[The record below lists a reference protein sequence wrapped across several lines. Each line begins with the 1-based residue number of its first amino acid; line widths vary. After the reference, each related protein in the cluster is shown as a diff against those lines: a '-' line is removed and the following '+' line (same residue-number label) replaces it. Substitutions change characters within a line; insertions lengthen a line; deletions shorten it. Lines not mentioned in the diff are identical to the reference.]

1 MTGVGHPVIRT
12 PDQRIRVFVSS
23 TLRELA
29 EEREAVRSAIERLRL
44 APVMFELGA
53 RPHPPRDLY
62 RSYLAQSDVFVGIY
76 GDSYGW
82 VAPDEQVSGLEDE
95 YNLAPREMPKLIYV
109 KDTDTRDDRLKEL
122 ISRIQADDTAAYL
135 HFRSAQDL
143 EDQVAGD
150 LAMLLAE
157 RFDQSRR
164 SEPVS
169 VSTTPLTA
177 RVPVPYTETIGRDG
191 ELAEIRA
198 LLAGGQQRVVSLI
211 GPGGIGKSR
220 LAIEAAHANTDLFP
234 DGVYFVPLEGVL
246 EPGLLLPTI
255 AYVLGIRD
263 TGAAVLEERIAQ
275 ALADR
280 HVLIVLDNFEQ
291 IVDEAP
297 VLVRLY
303 TLAPRAF
310 FLVTSRTVLRIRGER
325 VFEVEALAT
334 PSEESPATLG
344 QARASAAC
352 VLFAER
358 AAAAMPGFALTADNA
373 GDVIEICRRLEGLP
387 LAIELVAA
395 KIRLLSP
402 HDVAERLEQS
412 LPLLSTSVRDL
423 PDRHRTMRA
432 TIEWSVGLLGAEQH
446 AMLEDLGVFAA
457 KFTLEAVEAV
467 GAGRSWGEQ
476 AIETLA
482 ALIDA
487 SLVQRLESGGRTVFS
502 LLAIVR
508 EYAVG
513 ILESQGGAE
522 EMRNAHADYYLSL
535 VHRIAPR
542 LRGSEQIAAVAK
554 LGLEVSNLRAAARH
568 LVHADRLDDAAD
580 FAWTLLPYWWISG
593 YFADVSLWMLE
604 LRGKGLPLSARTRAI
619 AAFFPLWAEMWQRP
633 SDQVVD
639 GLGESVRLFLESDDE
654 RSAAMALAA
663 RASTRMQFPD
673 VDPATVRAELGDA
686 ITTLHALGDSWAE
699 SLAEVALGQLG
710 VLTRD
715 IPHALEHFD
724 RAVAIADEADDAF
737 TRVVA
742 GNNRARLRFMLG
754 EREAAEQ
761 EFLLTL
767 TLSVRLHFVDG
778 ATYGIEGMCALAA
791 VHGDGWRAGALS
803 AVAATIRATTGVYDI
818 AGFAVHEEPLAAL
831 RAAEPESVAA
841 GERAGAEMSLVD
853 AIGLAL
859 ADADAEVRERVPAW

>member
-1 MTGVGHPVIRT
+1 
-12 PDQRIRVFVSS
+12 
-23 TLRELA
+23 
-29 EEREAVRSAIERLRL
+29 
-44 APVMFELGA
+44 
-53 RPHPPRDLY
+53 
-62 RSYLAQSDVFVGIY
+62 
-76 GDSYGW
+76 
-82 VAPDEQVSGLEDE
+82 
-95 YNLAPREMPKLIYV
+95 
-109 KDTDTRDDRLKEL
+109 
-122 ISRIQADDTAAYL
+122 
-135 HFRSAQDL
+135 
-143 EDQVAGD
+143 
-150 LAMLLAE
+150 
-157 RFDQSRR
+157 
-164 SEPVS
+164 
-169 VSTTPLTA
+169 
-177 RVPVPYTETIGRDG
+177 
-191 ELAEIRA
+191 
-198 LLAGGQQRVVSLI
+198 
-211 GPGGIGKSR
+211 
-220 LAIEAAHANTDLFP
+220 
-234 DGVYFVPLEGVL
+234 
-246 EPGLLLPTI
+246 
-255 AYVLGIRD
+255 
-263 TGAAVLEERIAQ
+263 
-275 ALADR
+275 
-280 HVLIVLDNFEQ
+280 
-291 IVDEAP
+291 
-297 VLVRLY
+297 
-303 TLAPRAF
+303 
-310 FLVTSRTVLRIRGER
+310 
-325 VFEVEALAT
+325 
-334 PSEESPATLG
+334 
-344 QARASAAC
+344 
-352 VLFAER
+352 
-358 AAAAMPGFALTADNA
+358 
-373 GDVIEICRRLEGLP
+373 
-387 LAIELVAA
+387 
-395 KIRLLSP
+395 
-402 HDVAERLEQS
+402 
-412 LPLLSTSVRDL
+412 
-423 PDRHRTMRA
+423 
-432 TIEWSVGLLGAEQH
+432 
-446 AMLEDLGVFAA
+446 
-457 KFTLEAVEAV
+457 
-467 GAGRSWGEQ
+467 
-476 AIETLA
+476 
-482 ALIDA
+482 
-487 SLVQRLESGGRTVFS
+487 
-502 LLAIVR
+502 
-508 EYAVG
+508 
-513 ILESQGGAE
+513 
-522 EMRNAHADYYLSL
+522 MRNAHADYYLSL